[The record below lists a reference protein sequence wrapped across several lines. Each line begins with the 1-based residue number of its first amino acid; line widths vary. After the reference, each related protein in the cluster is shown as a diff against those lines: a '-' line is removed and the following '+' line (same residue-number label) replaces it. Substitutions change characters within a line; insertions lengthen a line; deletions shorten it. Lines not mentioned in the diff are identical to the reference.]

1 MDGAVSGVPDQIP
14 RRRGRLHNPVPLGA
28 VLCRQAGTPGPETS
42 AAVHRVVAGG
52 RDVITVK
59 GVWSCLYHV
68 VDSLGQIIDLLLS
81 ARRIPVRQSASS
93 PRRWLRRTA

>member
-1 MDGAVSGVPDQIP
+1 MAQSLAFPTRYRGVAVDYTTLFRWVQSYAAKPEHRV
-14 RRRGRLHNPVPLGA
+14 RRHLRPCTGFWRVD
-28 VLCRQAGTPGPETS
+28 ETS
-42 AAVHRVVAGG
+42 
-52 RDVITVK
+52 IKVK